1 VLRLSKDTWYYSK
14 VIVGHALG
22 ENANTELAMETWGKA
37 EFMLRDSARKLKV
50 LSFIMIRMECT
61 LGIGGCRRWL

>member
-22 ENANTELAMETWGKA
+22 ENANTELAMEAWGKA
-37 EFMLRDSARKLKV
+37 KFMLRR
-50 LSFIMIRMECT
+50 
-61 LGIGGCRRWL
+61 LG